1 VLAYQFEINR
11 QPGIQIGVNQPTRES
26 CAQMVSHK
34 HTRPLRKLQKKTTT
48 KKGDFLS
55 PAGHVRFNGSTEGI
69 PTTSPDS
76 VSRWSTTAT
85 AAVYYNN
92 NNHKRC
98 EGPPSFFSLN
108 LGNDGRVGVRM
119 TTGEK
124 E

>member
-1 VLAYQFEINR
+1 MRPDGLAQTHKAAAEIAKQN
-11 QPGIQIGVNQPTRES
+11 NN
-26 CAQMVSHK
+26 K
-34 HTRPLRKLQKKTTT
+34 

-85 AAVYYNN
+85 AAPVYYNY

-98 EGPPSFFSLN
+98 EGLPPFFH
-108 LGNDGRVGVRM
+108 
-119 TTGEK
+119 
-124 E
+124 